1 MRVKI
6 LTSFEIFAGQ
16 FYMIRDVLRK
26 QIDIFVSSKG
36 DKDSV
41 GNWTALI
48 NPSFNLTENGKL
60 VILDN

>member
-1 MRVKI
+1 
-6 LTSFEIFAGQ
+6 
-16 FYMIRDVLRK
+16 MIRDVLKK
-26 QIDIFVSSKG
+26 QIDIFVPSKG

-41 GNWTALI
+41 GNWAALI